1 MSLFLASFSWGAH
14 MKRIERLQALSEKLR
29 RSGARGVTAE
39 RLASEFGVSLR
50 TIKRD
55 IETLDNSGL
64 PVWSRPGPGGGYGVV
79 AQSSLPPV
87 RLSPAE
93 SVALLAAVSAASDA
107 PYADRAAAGMRKIL
121 EVLDPETRARADQL
135 ATRIWVNTEESASRR
150 VRSALETALAEQK
163 VVRIRYV
170 SGAGDETDRDV
181 EPMIF
186 ASTGGRWY
194 LIAWCRLREATRWF
208 MISRIA
214 RATVTQLACSGHE
227 IAEIGTPPE
236 TAKPIRADG

>member
-1 MSLFLASFSWGAH
+1 
-14 MKRIERLQALSEKLR
+14 MKRVERLQALSETLR
-29 RSGARGVTAE
+29 RSGARGVTADH
-39 RLASEFGVSLR
+39 LASEFGVSLR

-55 IETLDNSGL
+55 IEALDNSGL

-79 AQSSLPPV
+79 AQASLPPV

-107 PYADRAAAGMRKIL
+107 PYADRAAAGVRKIL
-121 EVLDPETRARADQL
+121 DVLDPETKARADKL
-135 ATRIWVNTEESASRR
+135 AHRIWVDAQDIATRV
-150 VRSALETALAEQK
+150 VRSALETAMAEQK
-163 VVRIRYV
+163 VARIRYV
-170 SGAGDETDRDV
+170 SGSGEETRRDI

-208 MISRIA
+208 MISRIGH
-214 RATVTQLACSGHE
+214 ATVTQLACNGHE
-227 IAEIGTPPE
+227 IAEIGTPPD
-236 TAKPIRADG
+236 TARPLRAEG